1 MSVVNLGN
9 GAPKKK
15 TAKKIATKK
24 APAMKSK
31 GMRAGGAAMKS
42 KGGAM
47 GGKKEMMPGG
57 MQYGGEA
64 GKKKSK
70 GMRMGGAM
78 KSKGMK
84 NGGKKM
90 PGKFKKGGAAAK
102 LSLIHI

>member
-15 TAKKIATKK
+15 TAKKKATKK

-31 GMRAGGAAMKS
+31 AMKAGGVAMKS

-57 MQYGGEA
+57 MEYGGEVRQEIA
-64 GKKKSK
+64 RGC
-70 GMRMGGAM
+70 GAVLQNRR
-78 KSKGMK
+78 KVTKY
-84 NGGKKM
+84 
-90 PGKFKKGGAAAK
+90 
-102 LSLIHI
+102 L